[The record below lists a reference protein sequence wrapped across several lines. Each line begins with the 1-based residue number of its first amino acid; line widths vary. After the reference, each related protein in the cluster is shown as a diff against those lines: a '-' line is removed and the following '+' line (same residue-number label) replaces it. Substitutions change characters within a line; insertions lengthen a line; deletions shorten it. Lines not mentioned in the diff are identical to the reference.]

1 MSAIPSNVETAS
13 GFIFKEVTISSARL
27 TVDVRVE
34 NVVSDLDIYE
44 HIDKPYLTG
53 AIVFNDTESIFSN
66 IDFIGGETV
75 TVVLQSTRAGSVEI
89 RKNFYVV
96 SIINAIKV
104 NDSNQTIAL
113 SLVEDI
119 GYKSN
124 LFSISKAYDDT
135 GFKMIEKI
143 AKEFLAK
150 DVVKFGDEFQE
161 KFRVIV
167 PYLNPIDAMCWIR
180 NRSTN
185 KDGLPF
191 YLYST
196 LVGNSL
202 VFKDL
207 GTILESLVMNKT
219 KPYSYWHSASSSDD
233 VTAQRRTIY
242 NYSYTKAENL
252 FRLIDDGVVGADY
265 QYLNTLTGAHRRIKF
280 DVMKDVFDPM
290 LTQATAGNKPKSF
303 PFDPKLNHEN
313 IPYNELS
320 SRQVTQVSSAG
331 VFNEQSFS
339 ALSYSAEKTD
349 AAYKRRAS
357 SRAAVKFLGKAPLNI
372 VVNGYDFLDGEYSTT
387 ISNKIRLEFIKSSI
401 PNEGDDRKDPKLSG
415 DYIIYAARHMF
426 KRERYDVALNCVKIG
441 NT

>member
-1 MSAIPSNVETAS
+1 MAVAPNLETVA

-27 TVDVRVE
+27 PIDVRIE

-53 AIVFNDTESIFSN
+53 SIVFNDTESIFSN
-66 IDFIGGETV
+66 IDFIGGETINI
-75 TVVLQSTRAGSVEI
+75 VLESTRQGSVEI

-104 NDSNQTIAL
+104 NDNNQTIAL
-113 SLVEDI
+113 ALVEDI

-124 LFSISKAYDDT
+124 LFSISKAYDDV
-135 GFKMIEKI
+135 GFRMIENI
-143 AKEFLAK
+143 AREYLGREVIK
-150 DVVKFGDEFQE
+150 VGDEFQE

-185 KDGLPF
+185 KNGLPF

-219 KPYSYWHSASSSDD
+219 KPYSYWQSASTSDD
-233 VTAQRRTIY
+233 TTTQRRTIY
-242 NYSYTKAENL
+242 SYSYTKAENL
-252 FRLIDDGVVGADY
+252 FRLIDDAVVGAGY
-265 QYLNTLTGAHRRIKF
+265 TYLNTLTGAHRSIKF
-280 DVMKDVFDPM
+280 DVMKDVFNPM
-290 LTQATAGNKPKSF
+290 LDNATVGNKPKSF
-303 PFDPKLNHEN
+303 PFDPKFNHEN

-320 SRQVTQVSSAG
+320 SRQITQVSSAG
-331 VFNEQSFS
+331 VFNEGNMA
-339 ALSYSAEKTD
+339 ALSYSAERTD
-349 AAYKRRAS
+349 AAYKRRAA
-357 SRAAVKFLGKAPLNI
+357 SRAVNKFLGKAALNV
-372 VVNGYDFLDGEYSTT
+372 VVNGYDFLDGENNTT
-387 ISNKIRLEFIKSSI
+387 ISNKIRLEFIKSST
-401 PNEGDDRKDPKLSG
+401 PKEGDNRKDPKLSG
-415 DYIIYAARHMF
+415 DYVIYATRHMF
-426 KRERYDVALNCVKIG
+426 KRERYDIALNCVKIG